1 MDTRGGGRRTGAS
14 AGEGG
19 SAVARHEA
27 REPGREAEREAA
39 PDRTETE
46 AGARRTVRG
55 AADIAGLPGLTPLL
69 YEATARLDAHFAS
82 CAAAVG
88 LTASQANAVYELA
101 EPAGMRELG
110 RRMCCEP
117 PNVTFVVDRLEE
129 RGLVRRG
136 PLPGDRRAKQV
147 ELTEDGRALRRD
159 LLDRLAVDPPL
170 RGGLGDDERRTLR
183 TLLARALADPDPA

>member
-1 MDTRGGGRRTGAS
+1 METR
-14 AGEGG
+14 EGG
-19 SAVARHEA
+19 
-27 REPGREAEREAA
+27 
-39 PDRTETE
+39 
-46 AGARRTVRG
+46 
-55 AADIAGLPGLTPLL
+55 ADENLPGLTPLL

-82 CAAAVG
+82 CASAVG

-147 ELTEDGRALRRD
+147 ELTAEGRTLRAD
-159 LLDRLAVDPPL
+159 LLERLAVDPPL
-170 RGGLGDDERRTLR
+170 RGLGDADRRMLR
-183 TLLARALADPDPA
+183 TLLVRVLAEPDPVLAAAAVRETK

>member
-1 MDTRGGGRRTGAS
+1 MDTRGGTQG
-14 AGEGG
+14 
-19 SAVARHEA
+19 
-27 REPGREAEREAA
+27 
-39 PDRTETE
+39 D
-46 AGARRTVRG
+46 ARRTVRG
-55 AADIAGLPGLTPLL
+55 GQSAEALPGLTPLL

-147 ELTEDGRALRRD
+147 ELTDDGRALRRD
-159 LLDRLAVDPPL
+159 LLDRLALDPPL
-170 RGGLGDDERRTLR
+170 RGGLSEDERRTLR
-183 TLLARALADPDPA
+183 TLLARALADPAEASSRLS